1 MTSVLRP
8 FRRVLSHCSVTDNAG
23 PSQGPVTLWNLARSG
38 WCLSGNLPMQP
49 GQKLSLTVTL
59 PTEQRIEVPK
69 AVAQWSRGQDFA
81 GEDVVIEP
89 RTHAPVQHE
98 VK

>member
-1 MTSVLRP
+1 
-8 FRRVLSHCSVTDNAG
+8 
-23 PSQGPVTLWNLARSG
+23 
-38 WCLSGNLPMQP
+38 MQP
-49 GQKLSLTVTL
+49 GQKLSLTVPL

-69 AVAQWSRGQDFA
+69 AVMQWSGQEFA

-89 RTHAPVQHE
+89 LTHAPVQHE

>member
-1 MTSVLRP
+1 MKSVPRP
-8 FRRVLSHCSVTDNAG
+8 FRRYPLHSSVTYNAG
-23 PSQGPVTLWNLARSG
+23 PSQGPDTLWYLARSG
-38 WCLSGNLPMQP
+38 WRPSGNLPMQP
-49 GQKLSLTVTL
+49 GQKLSLTVPL

-69 AVAQWSRGQDFA
+69 AVMQWSGQEFA

-89 RTHAPVQHE
+89 LTHAPVQHE